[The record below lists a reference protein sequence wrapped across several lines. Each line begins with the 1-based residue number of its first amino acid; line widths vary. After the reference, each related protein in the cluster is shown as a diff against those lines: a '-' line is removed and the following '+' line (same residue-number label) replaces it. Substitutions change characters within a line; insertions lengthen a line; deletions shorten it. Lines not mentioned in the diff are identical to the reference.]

1 MKTRYLRGDAP
12 NDPSETLVQPD
23 YSFGRGKN
31 VPPPVRF
38 ANTGGMGLGTNK
50 DDLSAMIE
58 AGRKVL
64 DEALK

>member
-1 MKTRYLRGDAP
+1 MKTKYVRGDGP
-12 NDPSETLVQPD
+12 NDPETLVQPD
-23 YSFGRGKN
+23 YSFGRGKA

-38 ANTGGMGLGTNK
+38 ANIGGHGLGTNK
-50 DDLSAMIE
+50 DDLSATIE